1 MAKIYTIG
9 SFGVGSAI
17 ASLVILSSSLA
28 ISNQEAIAKDLRGV
42 DSIYTNLTGS
52 QCRQVSITEPSGS
65 VSRCVGFGKYKL
77 LVLEDDLRV
86 SVNVITPTGKT
97 FPLNYWQVITSNFSS
112 LGNKAEWR
120 VSKKQGKVSP
130 FALIIRV
137 NAYEFPEQ
145 PEKFRS
151 YLAVAKI
158 TANQICV
165 IDKIPP
171 SANQNQLARQAA
183 DNSGNKPCI

>member
-1 MAKIYTIG
+1 VAKNSAIS
-9 SFGVGSAI
+9 SFGLGRAI
-17 ASLVILSSSLA
+17 ASLILLSSSLCV
-28 ISNQEAIAKDLRGV
+28 SNQRVVAQDLQGV
-42 DSIYTNLTGS
+42 NSVYTNLSGS
-52 QCRQVSITEPSGS
+52 QCRQVSVTEPSGS
-65 VSRCVGFGKYKL
+65 VSRCAGFGKYKL

-120 VSKKQGKVSP
+120 LSKKQGKVTP

-137 NAYEFPEQ
+137 NAFEFPQEPQ
-145 PEKFRS
+145 KSRS

-158 TANQICV
+158 TPNIICV
-165 IDKIPP
+165 VDKIPP
-171 SANQNQLARQAA
+171 SSNQNKLASQAA
-183 DNSGNKPCI
+183 DNSSKKPCF